1 MKLLARVGGTRR
13 RQAALAIALVS
24 LIGLGAVWLRGN
36 GDGVPTA
43 EVKKGDWVDY
53 VELRGEVK
61 AVRSISLAAPS
72 NAGELQILK
81 LLPSGTAVKAGDVVV
96 EFDRTKRQRTL
107 EEERTALKQQEAE
120 IDKARAQGRLKSEKN
135 RTDLLKSRYDVDR
148 AELETHKAEVI
159 APIQGEKN
167 RLDYV
172 ERQYQLGETQAR
184 ASADEIGASADV
196 GTASQKRNK
205 ALFDVRQGERAVSSM
220 SLRAPVAGM
229 VTILP
234 NWRNQVGWGD
244 APEFKEGDRVWAGAV
259 IAELPDLSNVQ
270 ITARVEEIDRGRVKA
285 GQGAKVRIDAV
296 PDREFEGTVAEISPL
311 AKLDFTNWPLTKS
324 FDLTL
329 ELAAA
334 DQRLRPGMSANVRI
348 AVDRKPDAVLLPAQ
362 ALFQKGGR
370 SVAYVRGTWG
380 FRERAV
386 EIARRTPKQVAVA
399 RGVAPGERVA
409 LRDPTVKEAAR

>member
-1 MKLLARVGGTRR
+1 VAVLCLS
-13 RQAALAIALVS
+13 AA
-24 LIGLGAVWLRGN
+24 GAVWLRAN
-36 GDGVPTA
+36 GDGPPTA
-43 EVKKGDWVDY
+43 EVKKGEWVDY

-61 AVRSISLAAPS
+61 ALRSISLAAPS

-120 IDKARAQGRLKSEKN
+120 IEKARAQGRLKSEKN
-135 RTDLLKSRYDVDR
+135 RTDLVKSRYDVDR
-148 AELETHKAEVI
+148 AELETRKAEVI

-172 ERQYQLGETQAR
+172 ERQYRLGETEAR
-184 ASADEIGASADV
+184 AVADDVGASAEV
-196 GTASQKRNK
+196 GRASQKRNK

-220 SLRAPVAGM
+220 TLRAPVGGM

-234 NWRNQVGWGD
+234 NWRNQVGWSE
-244 APEFKEGDRVWAGAV
+244 APEFKEGDRLWPGAA
-259 IAELPDLSNVQ
+259 IAELPDLSSIQ
-270 ITARVEEIDRGRVKA
+270 ITARVEEIDRGRVTK
-285 GQGAKVRIDAV
+285 GQAAKVRVDAV
-296 PDREFEGTVAEISPL
+296 PDREFEAKVADISPL
-311 AKLDFTNWPLTKS
+311 AKLDFSNWPLTKN

-329 ELAAA
+329 EIVSA
-334 DQRLRPGMSANVRI
+334 DPRLRPGMSANARI
-348 AVDRKPDAVLLPAQ
+348 AVERKPDAVLLPAP

-370 SVAYVRGTWG
+370 TVVYVRGAWG
-380 FRERAV
+380 FEERRV

-399 RGVAPGERVA
+399 RGVEPGERVA
-409 LRDPTVKEAAR
+409 LRDPTAKEDAR

>member
-1 MKLLARVGGTRR
+1 VKLLERLGTRR
-13 RQAALAIALVS
+13 RQAALAVAVVS
-24 LIGLGAVWLRGN
+24 LSGIGAVWLRGN
-36 GDGVPTA
+36 GEGVPTA

-61 AVRSISLAAPS
+61 ALRSISLAAPS

-81 LLPSGTAVKAGDVVV
+81 LLPSGTAVKAGEVVV

-120 IDKARAQGRLKSEKN
+120 IEKARAQGRLKSEKN
-135 RTDLLKSRYDVDR
+135 RTDLLRSRYDVDR
-148 AELETHKAEVI
+148 AELETRKAEVI

-172 ERQYQLGETQAR
+172 ERQYRLGETEAR
-184 ASADEIGASADV
+184 ATADEIGASADV

-234 NWRNQVGWGD
+234 NWRNQVGWGE

-259 IAELPDLSNVQ
+259 IAELPDLSSVQ
-270 ITARVEEIDRGRVKA
+270 VTARVEEIDRGRVKA
-285 GQGAKVRIDAV
+285 GQTAKVRVDAV
-296 PDREFEGTVAEISPL
+296 PDREFDGKVAEISPL
-311 AKLDFTNWPLTKS
+311 AKLDFSNWPLTKS
-324 FDLTL
+324 FDLIL
-329 ELAAA
+329 ELGAG
-334 DQRLRPGMSANVRI
+334 DQRLRPGMSANLRI

-370 SVAYVRGTWG
+370 TVVYVRGVWG
-380 FRERAV
+380 FQERVV
-386 EIARRTPKQVAVA
+386 EIARRTPKQLAVT

-409 LRDPTVKEAAR
+409 LRDPMAKEQAR